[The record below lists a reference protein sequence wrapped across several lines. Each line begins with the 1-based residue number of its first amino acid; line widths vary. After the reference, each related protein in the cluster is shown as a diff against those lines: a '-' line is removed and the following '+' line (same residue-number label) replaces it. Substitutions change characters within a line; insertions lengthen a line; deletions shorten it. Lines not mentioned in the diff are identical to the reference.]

1 MVVDDDE
8 WSQLDD
14 LDAEADP
21 EADAEAQFECDE
33 CGVDHSLSE
42 YDSSTVDVSVTT
54 VCTLWVWVWW

>member
-14 LDAEADP
+14 DLDAEAETEV
-21 EADAEAQFECDE
+21 EATKFECDE